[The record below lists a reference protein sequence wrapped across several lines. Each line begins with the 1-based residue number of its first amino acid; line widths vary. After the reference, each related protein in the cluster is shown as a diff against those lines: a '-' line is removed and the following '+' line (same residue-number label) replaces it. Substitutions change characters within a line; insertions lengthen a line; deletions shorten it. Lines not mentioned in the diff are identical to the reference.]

1 MTAYTAATGK
11 KQTTLGRVARIL
23 KPWRWWLAAILAT
36 MLAGSVLGLIPPL
49 VVKWLIDRHLE
60 VGRSEGIALLAV
72 AYLGARAAMAGFGFA
87 TTYLA
92 AATAQRALH
101 RLRVSLFDHLQRLPM
116 PFYDRTPVGQII
128 SRCTSDVETVE
139 TVFSTGVIGAVTD
152 VCHIGAWTVAMVIL
166 SPLLTVV
173 ACVGIP
179 PIVLTTWYLQSR
191 TLRAQRA
198 SRRAVGLANA
208 HLHEIL
214 ANSEVI
220 RTFAREP
227 FFVSRFRG
235 TLAEMVKANNRAAAC
250 SALYSP
256 LTMLSG
262 AAATALV
269 LWVAVGRSVPIGTL
283 TAFLL
288 MLREFFKPVRRIGNE
303 LQTVQ
308 RAIAGAERIAQT
320 LTLPAEATPPSHEL
334 ARADGDPVELRDVR
348 FGYVE
353 GQPVLNGISLVV
365 RRGEHVAL
373 VGRTG
378 VGKSSLLHLLGGL
391 YERWSGTIRLAGMD
405 PRALSED
412 DRRKIV
418 GAVPQVVQL
427 FSGTVRDNIALHDDT
442 VPEEAV
448 TRAAAICGIDEF
460 IRALPEG
467 YETPL
472 ASRSGGEGVQLS
484 AGQRQLLALARALV
498 HQPPILL
505 LDEATAAIDS
515 ESEATLHAAMRSEA
529 VGSHH
534 AVLTVAHRLSTAARA
549 DRIVLLEAGRIVE
562 QGSADELVRRGGQ
575 FAALLELEAAG
586 WDWRDGPAPPPT

>member
-1 MTAYTAATGK
+1 MTTLTTAANVK
-11 KQTTLGRVARIL
+11 RSTLARIARLL

-36 MLAGSVLGLIPPL
+36 MLAGSALELVPPL
-49 VVKWLIDRHLE
+49 VVKWLIDNHLE
-60 VGRSEGIALLAV
+60 VGRSEGIALLAMM
-72 AYLGARAAMAGFGFA
+72 YLGARAAMAGLGFA

-101 RLRVSLFDHLQRLPM
+101 RLRVSLFDHLQRLPI
-116 PFYDRTPVGQII
+116 PFYDRTPTGEII
-128 SRCTSDVETVE
+128 SRCTSDIETVE
-139 TVFSTGVIGAVTD
+139 AVFSTGVVRAVTD
-152 VCHIGAWTVAMVIL
+152 TCHIVAWVAAMLVL
-166 SPLLTVV
+166 SPMLTAV

-179 PIVLTTWYLQSR
+179 PIALTTWYLQSR
-191 TLRAQRA
+191 ALDAQRA
-198 SRRAVGLANA
+198 SRRAVGTANA

-214 ANSEVI
+214 VNTEVI

-227 FFVSRFRG
+227 HFVARFRAA
-235 TLAEMVKANNRAAAC
+235 LAAMVRANNRAAAC
-250 SALYSP
+250 SSAFSP

-269 LWVAVGRSVPIGTL
+269 LWVAVNRSVPIGTL

-308 RAIAGAERIAQT
+308 RAIAGIERIAET
-320 LTLPAEATPPSHEL
+320 LTLPAEPVPQSYGPTDAGADPIEL
-334 ARADGDPVELRDVR
+334 KDVR
-348 FGYVE
+348 FGYVD
-353 GQPVLNGISLVV
+353 GHPVLNGISLVV

-378 VGKSSLLHLLGGL
+378 AGKSSLLHLLGGL
-391 YERWSGTIRLAGMD
+391 YEPWSGAVRLAGMS
-405 PRALSED
+405 PRARHED

-427 FSGTVRDNIALHDDT
+427 LSGTVRDNITLRDDS
-442 VPEEAV
+442 VSDEAV
-448 TRAAAICGIDEF
+448 RRAAAICGMDEF
-460 IRALPEG
+460 ICSLPEG
-467 YETPL
+467 YETLL
-472 ASRSGGEGVQLS
+472 ASRGGGLGMQLS

-498 HQPPILL
+498 HQPPVLL
-505 LDEATAAIDS
+505 LDEATAAIDN

-529 VGSHH
+529 AGSHH
-534 AVLTVAHRLSTAARA
+534 AILTAAHRLSTAARA
-549 DRIVLLEAGRIVE
+549 DRIVLLEAGQIVE
-562 QGSADELVRRGGQ
+562 QGSPQELLRRGGR

-586 WDWRDGPAPPPT
+586 WDWHDGPTPLT